1 MLTPTT
7 ADLSHNLDSCI
18 SNIILPCRCLV
29 SLVKA
34 LALLHLIPKLGGN
47 ICDATTKDILQR
59 LSNESLLFPPWS
71 RPSYR

>member
-34 LALLHLIPKLGGN
+34 LALLHLIPLVE
-47 ICDATTKDILQR
+47 ISVMSQLRT
-59 LSNESLLFPPWS
+59 
-71 RPSYR
+71 SYND

>member
-34 LALLHLIPKLGGN
+34 LALLHLIPLVE
-47 ICDATTKDILQR
+47 ISVMPQLRT
-59 LSNESLLFPPWS
+59 
-71 RPSYR
+71 SYND